1 MQTEIRPRYALI
13 VRLPREAEV
22 RLEDAFLSVIGA
34 TKPAMG
40 YHLTLVGPY
49 LLAPGVASP
58 HLPAIARVCRQ
69 TRPFAVQIA
78 RLGVFRQEN
87 DNAVYLDVAEP
98 EPVVALH
105 RRLLRAAGPLIVPE
119 SEQLRL
125 WTVENYKPHV
135 TLGLRM
141 SDGDLEEFLRLGSAR
156 RVEVTFPVQR
166 VWLVGQVPNGPWE
179 YLAEYGLGA
188 SEERPRR

>member
-1 MQTEIRPRYALI
+1 M
-13 VRLPREAEV
+13 
-22 RLEDAFLSVIGA
+22 
-34 TKPAMG
+34 
-40 YHLTLVGPY
+40 
-49 LLAPGVASP
+49 
-58 HLPAIARVCRQ
+58 
-69 TRPFAVQIA
+69 
-78 RLGVFRQEN
+78 
-87 DNAVYLDVAEP
+87 YLDVAEP